1 MASQKGADYGMFD
14 LRTNEGQALR
24 VMVSSGADE
33 VPWEHVSVSTKTRCP
48 TWKEMCWIKELFF
61 EDEEVVIQYH
71 PRKSDYVNQHP
82 FCLHMW
88 RPLNAELPLPP
99 TIAVGPRTPE
109 EVAITEAIYRDGHL
123 KRGQPCEYALPGPS
137 INGNEWIDDDRACVK
152 CRRQPC
158 GQVACEYCG
167 AKQTAWFVEACGM
180 CAKLIDGRQIG
191 STRVL
196 SEHGVFCSM
205 RCADAAEAT
214 AAAFLPT

>member
-1 MASQKGADYGMFD
+1 MRKQFSDRVERGRWTRGPGHLASQKGADYGMFD

-109 EVAITEAIYRDGHL
+109 EVAITEAIYAGIPREFPIE
-123 KRGQPCEYALPGPS
+123 R
-137 INGNEWIDDDRACVK
+137 
-152 CRRQPC
+152 
-158 GQVACEYCG
+158 
-167 AKQTAWFVEACGM
+167 
-180 CAKLIDGRQIG
+180 
-191 STRVL
+191 
-196 SEHGVFCSM
+196 
-205 RCADAAEAT
+205 
-214 AAAFLPT
+214 